1 MGRTRRRL
9 RIWPV
14 QDGEAP
20 VYQNWLASRN
30 LPAATQQQLHRLFV
44 NLNNEIGKRLTTD
57 FQVGHSYFMRDD
69 IHTELGL
76 QRVWKHAV
84 TPLLREYFHSTRNA
98 DTVLAEFTI
107 LRLLGLP
114 DGAEPDRAE
123 KSASCL
129 HEECASG
136 TLPA

>member
-1 MGRTRRRL
+1 M
-9 RIWPV
+9 
-14 QDGEAP
+14 QDGDAP
-20 VYQNWLASRN
+20 VYQNRLASRI
-30 LPAATQQQLHRLFV
+30 LLAATQQQLHRLFV

-76 QRVWKHAV
+76 RRVWKHAV
-84 TPLLREYFHSTRNA
+84 TPLLREYLHSTRNA

-107 LRLLGLP
+107 LWLLGLP
-114 DGAEPDRAE
+114 DGADPERADQ
-123 KSASCL
+123 SASCL
-129 HEECASG
+129 HEECTSG